1 LGHALKNDCT
11 VKIHH
16 LYKSFSGVYVLS
28 DVDFDLRPGEI
39 HALVGENGAGKST
52 FIKILSGAYTKDRGD
67 VFIEG
72 NKIEHLTPHVAQDLG
87 IITIYQDR
95 NLISGLTVGENVLI
109 ANEPRGKTGIIKWKK
124 LYDRAD
130 EIFKLLNLDL
140 RARDRI
146 ADLGAAK
153 QQMVEI
159 AKALYKKA
167 KVVIMDEPTASL
179 TRFEIDHLFNLIKRL
194 KEQEVSVIYISHR
207 LDEVF
212 SIADRVTV
220 LRDGNKVGN
229 WQIGEITRDDLVKAM
244 VGEEVRFTFVGR
256 AEKQDTVLEVENIS
270 KAGAFSNIDM
280 TLHRGEIIGIAG
292 MVGSGRTEVALALS
306 GIERVDEGKIIFK
319 GEEIQDRPF
328 NEYIKRGICLIPEDR
343 DLVGLISLMNVAGN
357 ISLASLK
364 KISRGPLL
372 RLLLERQA
380 AEKYVD
386 ILNIATQGVTQKVK
400 FLSGGNRQKVMLAK
414 WLSFGMDLF
423 LMDEP
428 TQGVDVG
435 AREEIHRIMKDLVN
449 EGKSIVMITS
459 DFDELM
465 NMSHKIIVMSKRQI
479 VAVLNT
485 SQTTQEEVL
494 SFAIGKSAK
503 TG

>member
-1 LGHALKNDCT
+1 M
-11 VKIHH
+11 
-16 LYKSFSGVYVLS
+16 LS
-28 DVDFDLRPGEI
+28 DVDFDLKPGEI

-52 FIKILSGAYTKDRGD
+52 FIKILSGAYTKTMGD
-67 VFIEG
+67 VIIEG
-72 NKIEHLTPHVAQDLG
+72 NKVEHLNPHVAQDLG

-109 ANEPRGKTGIIKWKK
+109 ANEPKGKTGIIKWKK

-130 EIFKLLNLDL
+130 EIFNLLNLDL

-146 ADLGAAK
+146 SDLGAAE

-194 KEQEVSVIYISHR
+194 KEQDVSVIYISHR

-212 SIADRVTV
+212 SIADKVTV
-220 LRDGNKVGN
+220 LRDGKKVGN
-229 WQIGEITRDDLVKAM
+229 WKIGEITRDGLVKAM
-244 VGEEVRFTFVGR
+244 VGEEVHFTFVDSI
-256 AEKQDTVLEVENIS
+256 EKQDAVLEVENIS
-270 KAGAFSNIDM
+270 RAGAFSNINM

-292 MVGSGRTEVALALS
+292 MVGSGRTEVALALA

-319 GEEIQDRPF
+319 GEEIQDKSF

-372 RLLLERQA
+372 RLLLERQT

-386 ILNIATQGVTQKVK
+386 ILNITTQGVTQKVK

-449 EGKSIVMITS
+449 EGKAIVMITS

-494 SFAIGKSAK
+494 SFAIGKSIE